1 MTYEELY
8 IVLVQIETILNSHHI
23 PAAERV
29 GANIHYI
36 IISIIFIIGKLIQ
49 NLFYHIYM
57 YNKLISSKLKSFL
70 NVKSSYVKNSIIM
83 NNIMNNK

>member
-1 MTYEELY
+1 MSKNSSKASNRETILTYEELY
-8 IVLVQIETILNSHHI
+8 IVLIQVETILNSHHI

-49 NLFYHIYM
+49 NLFYHI
-57 YNKLISSKLKSFL
+57 
-70 NVKSSYVKNSIIM
+70 
-83 NNIMNNK
+83 